1 MNELSLIE
9 LLLGSVSI
17 LCVLRLFV
25 VVFLGDSQADPI
37 IGRLFRRLNQTGSD
51 RKASVK
57 G

>member
-9 LLLGSVSI
+9 LLLGSVSM

-37 IGRLFRRLNQTGSD
+37 IGRFLRRLDQVGSE
-51 RKASVK
+51 RKAM
-57 G
+57 

>member
-9 LLLGSVSI
+9 LLLGSISM

-25 VVFLGDSQADPI
+25 VVFLGDGQAGPI
-37 IGRLFRRLNQTGSD
+37 IGRHLRRLDQSGNAG
-51 RKASVK
+51 RASIK

>member
-9 LLLGSVSI
+9 LLLGSVSM

-25 VVFLGDSQADPI
+25 VVFLGDSQAGPM
-37 IGRLFRRLNQTGSD
+37 IGRHLRRLHQAGSD
-51 RKASVK
+51 RKASAK

>member
-9 LLLGSVSI
+9 LLLASVSM

-37 IGRLFRRLNQTGSD
+37 ISRHLRRLHQAGSGG
-51 RKASVK
+51 KAGVK
-57 G
+57 S

>member
-9 LLLGSVSI
+9 LLLGSVAM

-37 IGRLFRRLNQTGSD
+37 IGRFLQRLDQSGSE